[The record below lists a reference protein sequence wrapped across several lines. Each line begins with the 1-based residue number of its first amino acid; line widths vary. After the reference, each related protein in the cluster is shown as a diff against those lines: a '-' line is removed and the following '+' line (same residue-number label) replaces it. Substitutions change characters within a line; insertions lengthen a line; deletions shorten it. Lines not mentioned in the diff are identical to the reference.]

1 MIVFSGL
8 DGAGKSTQ
16 INLLTDTYTKAGKT
30 SIIFWSRGGYSPGMM
45 LLKSLFIKKKRK
57 LEECDDSAIINRN
70 KQFSNPLIRKTWLFL
85 SILDLM
91 YFYGVYIRFKE
102 LLGVKVIC
110 DRYIFDTSI
119 DFRLNFPQ
127 EKVDKWLIWK
137 LLNIIALK
145 PKKHFVITISIE
157 ESIKR
162 SKLKNEPF
170 PDSIDV
176 LKKRLNQYI
185 KFISNNSSIVHV
197 DGSKS
202 IDSVN
207 KIIMKEI
214 NK

>member
-1 MIVFSGL
+1 MKF
-8 DGAGKSTQ
+8 
-16 INLLTDTYTKAGKT
+16 
-30 SIIFWSRGGYSPGMM
+30 
-45 LLKSLFIKKKRK
+45 
-57 LEECDDSAIINRN
+57 
-70 KQFSNPLIRKTWLFL
+70 
-85 SILDLM
+85 
-91 YFYGVYIRFKE
+91 
-102 LLGVKVIC
+102 
-110 DRYIFDTSI
+110 
-119 DFRLNFPQ
+119 
-127 EKVDKWLIWK
+127 
-137 LLNIIALK
+137 LNIIALK
-145 PKKHFVITISIE
+145 PKKHFVLTISIE

-207 KIIMKEI
+207 KIILEEI